1 MKPRSAI
8 KTDLFAFDHHRKKI
22 DTLGD
27 PLAEIESYID
37 FAALAA
43 EVDRIAPRPVSP
55 QGGRPPYP
63 TETMVRILVLKRLY
77 NLSDE
82 QMEYQLL
89 DRMSYKRFCGLANA
103 TNIPDRTTVWTFE
116 NRIGEA
122 GAKALFDGVSAQLLK
137 KGFIARGGQIID
149 ATLVPAPKQHTS
161 RGEKA
166 LIEQGAMPA
175 SWKPAK
181 RRQKD
186 LDATWT
192 KKHGKSH
199 FGYKLSINVDTKY
212 KIIRKIET
220 DTASTHD
227 SQHFDNVFDAANTSR
242 DVYADRG
249 YPSAEREAW
258 LKENGFRNQIQR
270 KGHRN
275 KPLSDC
281 QQRRNKRIAKTRARA
296 RQVQDGQA
304 VLIDVRSD
312 AEREW
317 VGQVP
322 GAIAVAWKQWPGM
335 VMNADFDAQLRAAV
349 PEGGRA
355 VLLCRSGVRS
365 VAAARRATELGIT
378 AYNILEGFEGD
389 PDSHAQR
396 GKKGGWRRQ
405 GLPWR
410 QG

>member
-63 TETMVRILVLKRLY
+63 TETMVRILVLTRLY

-149 ATLVPAPKQHTS
+149 ATLVPAPTQHT
-161 RGEKA
+161 RRREKE
-166 LIEQGAMPA
+166 LIQQGAMPA
-175 SWKPAK
+175 GWKPAK

-192 KKHGKSH
+192 KKHGKRH
-199 FGYKLSINVDTKY
+199 FGYKLSINVDKKY
-212 KIIRKIET
+212 KIIRKIE
-220 DTASTHD
+220 S
-227 SQHFDNVFDAANTSR
+227 
-242 DVYADRG
+242 
-249 YPSAEREAW
+249 
-258 LKENGFRNQIQR
+258 
-270 KGHRN
+270 
-275 KPLSDC
+275 
-281 QQRRNKRIAKTRARA
+281 KRPAK
-296 RQVQDGQA
+296 
-304 VLIDVRSD
+304 SSS
-312 AEREW
+312 
-317 VGQVP
+317 
-322 GAIAVAWKQWPGM
+322 
-335 VMNADFDAQLRAAV
+335 QLRLS
-349 PEGGRA
+349 R
-355 VLLCRSGVRS
+355 
-365 VAAARRATELGIT
+365 
-378 AYNILEGFEGD
+378 
-389 PDSHAQR
+389 
-396 GKKGGWRRQ
+396 
-405 GLPWR
+405 
-410 QG
+410 